1 LGFPHHFDEALQF
14 ILPGYFAG
22 LLVVEM
28 KSWPMLL
35 VCLGSLIAAA
45 PGAAVS
51 SGWGW
56 LVTAIAIA
64 TLVWGVEQWKLHASK
79 SF

>member
-1 LGFPHHFDEALQF
+1 
-14 ILPGYFAG
+14 
-22 LLVVEM
+22 VVEM

-35 VCLGSLIAAA
+35 VCLGSLIAAV
-45 PGAAVS
+45 PGAVVS

-56 LVTAIAIA
+56 LVTAIAVA
-64 TLVWGVEQWKLHASK
+64 SCVWGVEQWKLRASK